1 MSSFLDEKEM
11 KNKKLILF
19 GMILLVSNFFVYQ
32 PKINADFA
40 PFIFLVAKTYENSY
54 GIDYFNL
61 IEQHLL
67 RIGIG
72 LEIVIESWPEY
83 VADLMVYHNFDLCYL
98 SSMPGGNGP
107 DFSHFYS
114 ENGSINILGYDTSW
128 DWNESLG
135 TGLNEWY
142 LQEGKKIFPPN
153 SQERIEHYWA
163 WEQYLMSNLCLL
175 YPLFSPKYFAA
186 YYANLQGYQ
195 MTKNIY
201 QNWGAISWEGTHQ
214 GQKDTTALVLYGGA
228 ATPNLDYFN
237 FYDYE
242 INRNAFFGAFLD
254 PIIWIDKDQTI
265 WPHLAK
271 SFTFINNSTIEIKTR
286 DNIKWA
292 ADPDGNFTDEY
303 FDARD
308 IYFTLY
314 CWQHVSLDA
323 QRWAWLSK
331 MELLDSKTIML
342 YIDGNPST
350 TAIEPDPLI
359 LEKLNTLILPEHY
372 LNQTQLGDG
381 KTPDI
386 NHLAWEHYR
395 KQPFGTGL
403 FALSKLEEN
412 AEIELTIRHDSW
424 WVDPNTLDYQ
434 ALKWS
439 TRFGTFDDPIEKLR
453 IVFYPSQYFALE
465 QFEKGKIDFMDITS
479 FPEKVSDYKINNAFT
494 VEATPQDKFSFLCF
508 NVREDRDFVG
518 DKTVS
523 EIDPTIS
530 KGLAIRKAIC
540 YALDKTELNEIVHGN
555 TFESIDWP
563 IPETMGIWCN
573 PNIFRYNGPQLDKAK
588 YLLYVAGVGFLD
600 FSITGESSLGFSI
613 YMLCTIWV
621 LGVIV
626 VVSRKRR

>member
-1 MSSFLDEKEM
+1 M

-107 DFSHFYS
+107 DFSHFFS

-292 ADPDGNFTDEY
+292 ADPDGNFTNEY

-314 CWQHVSLDA
+314 YWKYLSLDKSS
-323 QRWAWLSK
+323 WEWLTDIQ
-331 MELLDSKTIML
+331 LIDSKTIRL
-342 YIDGNPST
+342 SIDG
-350 TAIEPDPLI
+350 DPHTPEKELCQSCM
-359 LEKLNTLILPEHY
+359 EKLNTFVLPEHY
-372 LNQTQLGDG
+372 LNQSQLGDG
-381 KTPDI
+381 KTPDM
-386 NHLAWEHYR
+386 NHLAWEHYQR
-395 KQPFGTGL
+395 QPFGTGL
-403 FALSKLEEN
+403 FSLTDFQEN
-412 AEIELTIRHDSW
+412 AEIELTIRSDCW
-424 WVDPNTLDYQ
+424 WLNTSVTSDEKLNWEQ
-434 ALKWS
+434 
-439 TRFGTFDDPIEKLR
+439 RFGTFHNPIEKLR
-453 IVFYPSQYFALE
+453 LLFYSNNYFALE
-465 QFEKGKIDFMDITS
+465 QFEKGRIDFIDITN
-479 FPEKVSDYKINNAFT
+479 FPEKITEYRDNPTFT
-494 VEATPQDKFSFLCF
+494 VGSELKNQFSFIGF
-508 NVREDRDFVG
+508 NILKYWGYFSDDMI
-518 DKTVS
+518 S
-523 EIDPTIS
+523 SIDPTIT
-530 KGLAIRKAIC
+530 KGTALRKALF
-540 YALDKTELNEIVHGN
+540 YAIDKTELNAIVHGN
-555 TFESIDWP
+555 TLESVYWP
-563 IPETMGIWCN
+563 IPKAMGVWCN
-573 PNIFRYNGPQLDKAK
+573 PDIIRYEKPQLTKARDFM
-588 YLLYVAGVGFLD
+588 YIAGFGVYCPIPTPIIGQGIGLYAMCVF
-600 FSITGESSLGFSI
+600 
-613 YMLCTIWV
+613 WV
-621 LGVIV
+621 SGAIVIV
-626 VVSRKRR
+626 SKKRSKTL

>member
-1 MSSFLDEKEM
+1 MG
-11 KNKKLILF
+11 KKVILLL
-19 GMILLVSNFFVYQ
+19 GILLVSTFITFQ
-32 PKINADFA
+32 PRVTQGTEPCFT
-40 PFIFLVAKTYENSY
+40 LVAKTYENSF
-54 GIDYFNL
+54 GVDYFNL
-61 IEQHLL
+61 IKQQLSA
-67 RIGIG
+67 ICID
-72 LEIVIESWPEY
+72 LEIVIESWSSY
-83 VADLMVYHNFDLCYL
+83 IKDLLLFHDFDLCYVDSVL
-98 SSMPGGNGP
+98 SGNGP
-107 DFSHFYS
+107 DFSYLYS
-114 ENGSINILGYDTSW
+114 ENGNLNIFGYDAQW
-128 DWNESLG
+128 DWVDSLG
-135 TGLNEWY
+135 TGRNEWY
-142 LQEGKKIFPPN
+142 LQEGKKMFPPN
-153 SQERIEHYWA
+153 SKERVEHYWG
-163 WEQYLMSNLCLL
+163 WENHLMENLCLL
-175 YPLFSPKYFAA
+175 YPLFSPNNFIA
-186 YYANLQGYQ
+186 YYSNLHGYK
-195 MTKNIY
+195 TNKTLY
-201 QNWGAISWEGTHQ
+201 QNWGSLWWEGTHT
-214 GQKDTTALVLYGGA
+214 GQKNINELVLYGGA
-228 ATPNLDYFN
+228 VTPELDYFFN
-237 FYDYE
+237 YDASGLS
-242 INRNAFFGAFLD
+242 IFKALLD
-254 PIIWIDKDQTI
+254 PIIWVDLDQTV

-271 SFTFINNSTIEIKTR
+271 SFTFLNDTTIEITTR

-314 CWQHVSLDA
+314 CWQHISLDA

-331 MELLDSKTIML
+331 MELLDSKTIRL
-342 YIDGNPST
+342 YVDGNPLT

-395 KQPFGTGL
+395 ELPFGTGL

-600 FSITGESSLGFSI
+600 FSITGESGLGFSI